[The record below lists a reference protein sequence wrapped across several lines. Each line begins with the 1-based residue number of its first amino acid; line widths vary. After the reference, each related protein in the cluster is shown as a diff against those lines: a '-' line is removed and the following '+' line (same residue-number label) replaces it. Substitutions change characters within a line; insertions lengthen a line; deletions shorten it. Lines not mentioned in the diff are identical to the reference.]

1 MKDQVDSR
9 KVISGFYGITDCWFK
24 DSLSGVYGIADHDL
38 SFINNLQQPAA
49 SEPLQALY
57 PPSLLESFVLDP
69 IRL

>member
-1 MKDQVDSR
+1 MKDQVDLR
-9 KVISGFYGITDCWFK
+9 KVISGVYGITDSGFK
-24 DSLSGVYGIADHDL
+24 DSLSGVHGITVHDL

-49 SEPLQALY
+49 SEPLQALC